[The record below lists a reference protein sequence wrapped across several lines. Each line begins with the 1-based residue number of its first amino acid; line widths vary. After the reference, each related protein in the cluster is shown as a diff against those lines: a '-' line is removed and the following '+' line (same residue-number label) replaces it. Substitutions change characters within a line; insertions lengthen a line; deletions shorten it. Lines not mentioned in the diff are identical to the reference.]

1 MWKQSKL
8 RRVQKGIEQIVC
20 FLIVTRVSGVV
31 SSEFSVQVAVEMPFD
46 IRTIQ
51 SPSHELRIKVCTMKL
66 HLFDLLLF
74 WALCRGQL
82 QWL

>member
-1 MWKQSKL
+1 M
-8 RRVQKGIEQIVC
+8 
-20 FLIVTRVSGVV
+20 SGVV

-51 SPSHELRIKVCTMKL
+51 SPSHELRIKVYTMKL

-74 WALCRGQL
+74 WALCIEDSCNGYDRTGEGSTVG
-82 QWL
+82 